1 MALDEQTAL
10 VLSLQLVAL
19 CAVALGLLLYLV
31 CRLRAAPADAA
42 PGAAP
47 ACAAPGPAPRA
58 VLVTSAETA
67 LGLQCALRLSRL
79 GYRVFAGVSPPP
91 DAYDAGPGA
100 ALAKGIALAA
110 ESEDDDDDDD
120 DEDVDSSTD
129 AHSDAGVSP
138 ETRTAELA
146 SKSIAGMFAVA
157 VPPTHA
163 GSEGTPPTDEGADPT
178 PPPSAPASPLHT
190 TPPVV
195 ATPPPTRPASSR
207 GSRRWSGVLGVLRAA
222 AKAREAT
229 GAGRLVAIPLDVT
242 REDLLHEATDLVR
255 AHLPAGEDGLWAV
268 VNTSGSC
275 CRGRLDAQGS
285 AQWEQVLRL
294 NVVGALRTARAF
306 LPLLRQAKGRLVTV
320 GASPPGA
327 GLAATTAARY
337 AVEGASAALRRE
349 LAPLG
354 VAVVTL
360 RPEPRAPGLPAEM
373 LFAAPSLPRQI
384 RREGDTVVDIQPAE
398 YKYKESDFS
407 VLTPHAMRILEEAIS
422 APKPRDTYQLSS
434 RRKFP
439 SISGLVTVLKK
450 KISSHRYK
458 PQIM

>member
-91 DAYDAGPGA
+91 DAYDAYDAGPGA

-110 ESEDDDDDDD
+110 ESEDDDDD

-138 ETRTAELA
+138 ETHT
-146 SKSIAGMFAVA
+146 GT
-157 VPPTHA
+157 VPPTDA
-163 GSEGTPPTDEGADPT
+163 GSEGTPPTGEGADPT
-178 PPPSAPASPLHT
+178 PPPSDPASPLHT

-434 RRKFP
+434 HRKFP
-439 SISGLVTVLKK
+439 SLGGLVTVLKK

>member
-91 DAYDAGPGA
+91 DAYDAYDAGPGA

-110 ESEDDDDDDD
+110 ESEDDDDDD
-120 DEDVDSSTD
+120 EDVDSSSD

-138 ETRTAELA
+138 ETRTGAA
-146 SKSIAGMFAVA
+146 
-157 VPPTHA
+157 PPTDV
-163 GSEGTPPTDEGADPT
+163 GSEETPPTGEGADPT

-384 RREGDTVVDIQPAE
+384 RREGDAVVDIQPAE

-439 SISGLVTVLKK
+439 SLGGLVTVLKK

>member
-42 PGAAP
+42 PGDTP

-110 ESEDDDDDDD
+110 ESEDDDDDD
-120 DEDVDSSTD
+120 EDVDSSTD

-138 ETRTAELA
+138 EARTGAL
-146 SKSIAGMFAVA
+146 
-157 VPPTHA
+157 PPTDA
-163 GSEGTPPTDEGADPT
+163 GSEESPPTGEGADPT

-190 TPPVV
+190 TPPVI

-337 AVEGASAALRRE
+337 AVEGACAALRRE

-439 SISGLVTVLKK
+439 SLGGLVTVLKK

>member
-1 MALDEQTAL
+1 MMADEHLWL
-10 VLSLQLVAL
+10 VVSLQLVAL
-19 CAVALGLLLYLV
+19 CAVALGLLFYLV
-31 CRLRAAPADAA
+31 CRLRAAPAAA
-42 PGAAP
+42 PGAA
-47 ACAAPGPAPRA
+47 APGAAPAPRA

-79 GYRVFAGVSPPP
+79 GYRVFAGVAPPP
-91 DAYDAGPGA
+91 DAYDACDA
-100 ALAKGIALAA
+100 ALAKGIALTA
-110 ESEDDDDDDD
+110 ESEDDDDD
-120 DEDVDSSTD
+120 EDVDCYSEVQ
-129 AHSDAGVSP
+129 SDAGTS
-138 ETRTAELA
+138 TLSSTG
-146 SKSIAGMFAVA
+146 S
-157 VPPTHA
+157 VPPTDA
-163 GSEGTPPTDEGADPT
+163 DSERSASTEGAADAT
-178 PPPSAPASPLHT
+178 PPPSAPASPVQR
-190 TPPVV
+190 TPPL
-195 ATPPPTRPASSR
+195 TRPPSTR

-222 AKAREAT
+222 AKAREAS
-229 GAGRLVAIPLDVT
+229 GCGRLVAIPLDVN

-255 AHLPAGEDGLWAV
+255 SHLPAGEDGLWAV

-275 CRGRLDAQGS
+275 CRGRLDAQGP
-285 AQWEQVLRL
+285 AQWEQLLRL

-306 LPLLRQAKGRLVTV
+306 LPLLRHAKGRLVTV

-337 AVEGASAALRRE
+337 AVEGACAALRRE

-384 RREGDTVVDIQPAE
+384 RRDGDAVVDMQPSD
-398 YKYKESDFS
+398 YQYKESDFS

-422 APKPRDTYQLSS
+422 TPKPRDVYQLSS

-439 SISGLVTVLKK
+439 SLDELVGVIKK
-450 KISSHRYK
+450 KISSHKYK

>member
-91 DAYDAGPGA
+91 DAYDAYDAGPGA

-110 ESEDDDDDDD
+110 ESEDDDDD

-138 ETRTAELA
+138 ETRT
-146 SKSIAGMFAVA
+146 GA

-163 GSEGTPPTDEGADPT
+163 GSEGTPPTGEGADPT

-195 ATPPPTRPASSR
+195 ATSPPTRPASSR

-439 SISGLVTVLKK
+439 SLGGLVTVLKK